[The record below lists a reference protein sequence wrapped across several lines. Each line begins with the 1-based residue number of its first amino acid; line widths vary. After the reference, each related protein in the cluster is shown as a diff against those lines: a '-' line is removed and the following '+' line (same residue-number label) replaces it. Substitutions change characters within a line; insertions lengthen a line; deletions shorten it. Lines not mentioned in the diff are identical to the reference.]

1 MKNIL
6 ELLESDSRLTHE
18 QIAAMCDKEV
28 GDIRKMI
35 EDWEKGGVIL
45 GRRTL
50 VDWERAGEEKVRALI
65 EVKINHKGAYAYD
78 KLAQKI
84 RNYPEVKSLY
94 LMSGAYDFLV
104 IVEGRSLKDVAF
116 FVGDKLSSHE
126 MVTSTATHFVLNTY
140 KENHVLFKVPEGD
153 ERIADLL

>member
-1 MKNIL
+1 MDEIL
-6 ELLESDSRLTHE
+6 KLLESDATLTPE
-18 QIAAMCDKEV
+18 MLAKMCRKDV
-28 GDIRKMI
+28 GDIRAAI
-35 EDWEKGGVIL
+35 EEWEKTGVIL

-50 VDWERAGEEKVRALI
+50 VDWERAGEEKVRAMI
-65 EVKINHKGAYAYD
+65 EVKINHKGTYAYD

>member
-1 MKNIL
+1 MDNIL
-6 ELLESDSRLTHE
+6 KLLENDATLTP
-18 QIAAMCDKEV
+18 AMLAVMCEKDE

-35 EDWEKGGVIL
+35 EDWERGGVIL

-84 RNYPEVKSLY
+84 RNYSEVKSLY

-104 IVEGRSLKDVAF
+104 VVEGSTMKEVAY

-126 MVTSTATHFVLNTY
+126 MVISTATHFILNTY
-140 KENHVLFKVPEGD
+140 KENHVMFKLPDGD
-153 ERIADLL
+153 ERIDDLL

>member
-1 MKNIL
+1 MDNIL
-6 ELLESDSRLTHE
+6 KLLESDATLTPAML
-18 QIAAMCDKEV
+18 AAMCKKDE

-35 EDWEKGGVIL
+35 EEWEKSGVIL

-50 VDWERAGEEKVRALI
+50 VDWERAGEEKVRAMI

-78 KLAQKI
+78 KLATKI

-104 IVEGRSLKDVAF
+104 IVEGNTMKEVAF

-126 MVTSTATHFVLNTY
+126 MVISTATHFVLNTY

-153 ERIADLL
+153 ERITDLL

>member
-1 MKNIL
+1 MDNIL
-6 ELLESDSRLTHE
+6 KIIEADATLTP
-18 QIAAMCDKEV
+18 AMLADMCKKDE

-35 EDWEKGGVIL
+35 EEWEKSGVIL

-50 VDWERAGEEKVRALI
+50 VDWERAGEEKVRAMI
-65 EVKINHKGAYAYD
+65 EVKIDHKGPYAYD

-94 LMSGAYDFLV
+94 LMSGVYDFLV
-104 IVEGRSLKDVAF
+104 VVEGASMKEVAY

-126 MVTSTATHFVLNTY
+126 MVVSTATHFVLNTY
-140 KENHVLFKVPEGD
+140 KENHVLFKVPDND
-153 ERIADLL
+153 ERIDELL

>member
-1 MKNIL
+1 MDNIL
-6 ELLESDSRLTHE
+6 KLLENDATLTP
-18 QIAAMCDKEV
+18 AMLAVMCEKDE

-35 EDWEKGGVIL
+35 EDWEKSGVIL

-84 RNYPEVKSLY
+84 RNYSEVKSLY

-104 IVEGRSLKDVAF
+104 VVEGSTMKEVAY

-126 MVTSTATHFVLNTY
+126 MVISTATHFILNTY
-140 KENHVLFKVPEGD
+140 KENHVMFKLPDGD
-153 ERIADLL
+153 ERIDDLL

>member
-1 MKNIL
+1 MDEIL
-6 ELLESDSRLTHE
+6 KLLEKDATLTP
-18 QIAAMCDKEV
+18 ALLARMCQKDE
-28 GDIRKMI
+28 GDIRAMI
-35 EDWEKGGVIL
+35 DEWEKSGVIL

-50 VDWERAGEEKVRALI
+50 VDWELAGEEKVRAMI
-65 EVKINHKGAYAYD
+65 EVKINHKGAYAYE

-104 IVEGRSLKDVAF
+104 IVEGKSLKDVAF

-126 MVTSTATHFVLNTY
+126 MVISTATHFVLNTY
-140 KENHVLFKVPEGD
+140 KENHVLFKGPTAD
-153 ERIADLL
+153 ERIGDLI

>member
-1 MKNIL
+1 MDNIL
-6 ELLESDSRLTHE
+6 KLLEKDATLTPE
-18 QIAAMCDKEV
+18 TLAKMCKKDV

-35 EDWEKGGVIL
+35 DEWEKNGVIL

-50 VDWERAGEEKVRALI
+50 VDWERAGEEKVRAMI

-84 RNYPEVKSLY
+84 RNYPEVKNLY

-104 IVEGRSLKDVAF
+104 VVEGKSLKDVAF

-140 KENHVLFKVPEGD
+140 KENHVIFKVPDSD
-153 ERIADLL
+153 ERINDLL